1 LKEIIIFFIIL
12 LVLSLLQHPDFFT
25 APVDRIVEL
34 PTSGAY
40 GIGAIHPLVFSVVA
54 YLLFV
59 MARGIGRGIKRI
71 FIR

>member
-1 LKEIIIFFIIL
+1 MKEIIIFFIIL

-59 MARGIGRGIKRI
+59 MVRGIGRGIKRI